1 MAWIESH
8 QSLEKS
14 RKLYE
19 LMAAMDWDK
28 FQAIGRLKVFWWW
41 CLDHAIDGNLTKF
54 KPVHLALAIELDPRD
69 SERFMSAMLEAG
81 FIEREPQLRLRNWWT
96 YVGKLLKA
104 KYRQTPEKWQSI
116 RDAYTPRET
125 EENTL
130 GNASG
135 KSASSTLSDR
145 VSTTVSTTDPPDM
158 PTTVSTNRTPNLTK
172 PNQTK
177 EKEET
182 PKPPEGEGGTSPPR
196 SSAFHRFKS
205 QAQEVLEYLNAKAG
219 RNFRLIEAHM
229 KPIAR
234 RLDEPGITIDGI
246 KELIDS
252 KVKAWKGDSK
262 MDQYLRPETLFKTEK
277 FQTYYDTRT
286 VDQPRGPNGND
297 NRTGTFSRNVG
308 TYNDKPE
315 KLAQVA
321 EYERRLKEQAKAKA
335 AV

>member
-8 QSLEKS
+8 QSLKDS
-14 RKLYE
+14 HKLYD
-19 LMAAMDWDK
+19 LMASMEWEIHEAV
-28 FQAIGRLKVFWWW
+28 GRLQLFWWW
-41 CLDHAIDGNLTKF
+41 CVDHAEDGDLTKF
-54 KPVHLALAIELDPRD
+54 KPHHLAIAAGLSPTEGKKFLEGMI
-69 SERFMSAMLEAG
+69 EAG
-81 FIEREPQLRLRNWWT
+81 FIDLEPGFRLHDWWDYFGTFLRKRYSKRPEVWQRVRDLYQKEPPKEDGRSNPWGTEGDSPREPEG
-96 YVGKLLKA
+96 VLL
-104 KYRQTPEKWQSI
+104 PP
-116 RDAYTPRET
+116 PR
-125 EENTL
+125 
-130 GNASG
+130 GDGS
-135 KSASSTLSDR
+135 R
-145 VSTTVSTTDPPDM
+145 PQPD
-158 PTTVSTNRTPNLTK
+158 LTK
-172 PNQTK
+172 PDLTK
-177 EKEET
+177 PREET
-182 PKPPEGEGGTSPPR
+182 PKPPEGAGGASPPR
-196 SSAFHRFKS
+196 SSAFHRFKAQS
-205 QAQEVLEYLNAKAG
+205 QEVLEYLNAKAG

-246 KELIDS
+246 KEMIDS

-335 AV
+335 VV

>member
-96 YVGKLLKA
+96 YVGKLLKT

-116 RDAYTPRET
+116 RDAYTSRET
-125 EENTL
+125 GGNPLTCTL
-130 GNASG
+130 GNAVG
-135 KSASSTLSDR
+135 ESASTTLSGR

-158 PTTVSTNRTPNLTK
+158 PTTVSTNRTPNQTK
-172 PNQTK
+172 PDQTK
-177 EKEET
+177 PVSDKARVRHSGQGGELSVTNAALPPPTLEKVLSECDRLQLPRWVGEDFFNLWESRAWRDRDT
-182 PKPPEGEGGTSPPR
+182 PVR
-196 SSAFHRFKS
+196 NWKS
-205 QAQEVLEYLNAKAG
+205 LLNSKKNYWVSDGRPMKRPGKANDGSGNQGHAVPKNGKEWDIADVL
-219 RNFRLIEAHM
+219 
-229 KPIAR
+229 
-234 RLDEPGITIDGI
+234 
-246 KELIDS
+246 
-252 KVKAWKGDSK
+252 
-262 MDQYLRPETLFKTEK
+262 
-277 FQTYYDTRT
+277 
-286 VDQPRGPNGND
+286 
-297 NRTGTFSRNVG
+297 
-308 TYNDKPE
+308 
-315 KLAQVA
+315 
-321 EYERRLKEQAKAKA
+321 
-335 AV
+335 